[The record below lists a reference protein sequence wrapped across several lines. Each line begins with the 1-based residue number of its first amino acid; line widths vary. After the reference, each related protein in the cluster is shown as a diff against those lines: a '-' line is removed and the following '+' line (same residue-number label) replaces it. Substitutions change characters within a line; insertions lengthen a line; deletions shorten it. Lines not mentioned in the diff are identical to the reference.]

1 MNSVAELEDL
11 LRQKTWDKEIIL
23 WLDSETQMK
32 TLLSGYKFRE
42 LDLLDLFDPNS
53 LPTDD
58 DDTRTHLV
66 QALRARLQDF
76 NATGRSRIILVVRS
90 CGLLARYDVGLKE
103 FYDWFCGDF
112 SLVIIPLVRPSDDTA
127 WPESVVFEKD
137 RLYNYFSTTGMCSR
151 IIAEKG

>member
-1 MNSVAELEDL
+1 VNSVAELEDL

-23 WLDSETQMK
+23 WLDSETQLK
-32 TLLSGYKFRE
+32 TLLSNHKFRE
-42 LDLLDLFDPNS
+42 LDLLDLFNLNS

-58 DDTRTHLV
+58 DDTRTRLV
-66 QALRARLQDF
+66 QALRALLQDF

-112 SLVIIPLVRPSDDTA
+112 SLVIIPLARPSDDTA
-127 WPESVVFEKD
+127 WPESMAFEKD
-137 RLYNYFSTTGMCSR
+137 RLNNYFSTTGMCSR